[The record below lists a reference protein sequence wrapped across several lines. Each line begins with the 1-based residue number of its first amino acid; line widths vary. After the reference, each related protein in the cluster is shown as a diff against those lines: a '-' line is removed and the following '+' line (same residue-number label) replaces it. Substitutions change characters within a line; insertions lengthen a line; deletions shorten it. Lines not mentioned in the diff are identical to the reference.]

1 MEFLIHG
8 FANALDGVA
17 MYILPILIIIGLT
30 VFFSKRIENKYRKL
44 EEQGGDNRKTSTLE
58 GGM

>member
-1 MEFLIHG
+1 MESLIHG

-17 MYILPILIIIGLT
+17 MYILPMLIIIGVT
-30 VFFSKRIENKYRKL
+30 VFFSKRIEKKYRKP
-44 EEQGGDNRKTSTLE
+44 EEQVGDGRKSSTLE